1 MSSDSASKDANSSFD
16 ILQQEINKINE
27 ILNLVIFNNRN
38 LKKDIDELTVEN
50 NNLYDLL
57 YDMEI
62 KTDSMNQYSRCN
74 NIEICNIPEKI
85 AQRNLEQYVLKMLES
100 SSGINLVSY
109 DLVVVHRVGKLL
121 TGKNRNVIVRFLNR
135 KNAYTSSSSS
145 SFV

>member
-1 MSSDSASKDANSSFD
+1 MSSDSVSKDADSSLD

-27 ILNLVIFNNRN
+27 KLNLVIFNNRN

-62 KTDSMNQYSRCN
+62 KTDSMNQYSRRN
-74 NIEICNIPEKI
+74 NIEVCNIPKKI

-100 SSGINLVSY
+100 SLGINLVSY

-121 TGKNRNVIVRFLNR
+121 M
-135 KNAYTSSSSS
+135 
-145 SFV
+145 